1 MTSPFSIKQFLR
13 LLKDLSR
20 DALGQR
26 IDRKA
31 NEFGNRRGRGSRAA
45 RRAAACSSSSSVGVR
60 RVVRQQ
66 LIRHDLKTRRTVSEA
81 FNAH

>member
-45 RRAAACSSSSSVGVR
+45 RCVLPPEVLVPALAFGELFGSS
-60 RVVRQQ
+60 
-66 LIRHDLKTRRTVSEA
+66 
-81 FNAH
+81 